1 MIIKLLEYAEL
12 MLLAAIF
19 TRFVLT
25 VTNNDDDS
33 VWERTEKAVKE
44 AMVVI
49 TIHNTPGQA
58 QGIDR
63 LM

>member
-12 MLLAAIF
+12 MLLAAVF
-19 TRFVLT
+19 SRFVLT

-33 VWERTEKAVKE
+33 VWEQTEKAIKE

-49 TIHNTPGQA
+49 TNNKEKA
-58 QGIDR
+58 
-63 LM
+63 